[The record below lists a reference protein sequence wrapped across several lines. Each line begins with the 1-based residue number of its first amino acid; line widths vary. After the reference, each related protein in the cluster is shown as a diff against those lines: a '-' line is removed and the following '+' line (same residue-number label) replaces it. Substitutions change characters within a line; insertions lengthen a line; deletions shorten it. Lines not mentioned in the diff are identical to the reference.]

1 MAKEISWL
9 TRDPRVAAIVFP
21 KVDLRR
27 EGLSKRRHPGPAPH
41 WFGQI
46 FSGVLTN
53 RRMMDRLSQLTIAN
67 WGGVPWVE
75 APARFSALT
84 MRWSSL
90 QGAQPCGFW
99 LTLGQKALRDPSGLP
114 LAVEPGG
121 TYVTEHSES
130 SKSVTSDCRSE
141 QQNTYVQCLWSQ
153 VICHKLN

>member
-1 MAKEISWL
+1 MIQELLRLFFQKSTCGARGCPKEGIQVPPS
-9 TRDPRVAAIVFP
+9 
-21 KVDLRR
+21 
-27 EGLSKRRHPGPAPH
+27 H

-141 QQNTYVQCLWSQ
+141 QQNTYVHCLWSQ